1 MENIIERLREVLL
14 EEKERMKNRASRKFG
29 RSKLKALESGVAIV
43 DSELSVEPGSLVG
56 KHVGWRGE
64 IEPIGFVVDSK
75 QYNRFSTRYVIR
87 TLEVDSIP
95 ESFEMAEAE
104 FLYSL
109 EKRIEILERYEE
121 VIGKFVPA
129 EKTRRGFIDH
139 SQIIRNLDEYELE
152 AVEASLSLEDGE
164 ILMVMGPPGT
174 GKTQFITEAARLLG
188 RRERVFVTSQV
199 HQAIDNMFERLPPIN
214 YALRIGSHRKI
225 SEGAKRFS
233 LEYMYLTNVP
243 EILNETELA
252 MEYAERFKAI
262 AHKQREILS
271 NKSFLV
277 GATATKSITEPLKEK
292 EFDTVFI
299 DEAHNL
305 CISTALLVLSR
316 ARKAVIVGDY
326 WQLPPIYTSI
336 NMNLNERAEF
346 STFTFFNRLMNMK
359 MTDIM
364 WLHNHYRSNEKII
377 GYSAKYVY
385 DGRIKTSKK
394 CKYEKLNLPYYEFSW
409 LKPEEPVVFF
419 EVDGRGETDEEKSTF
434 NTREAQIASWIAK
447 NIIDAGIKPKD
458 LAILTPFNAQTRKIK
473 EELKDMGLPNL
484 TVRTVHRYVGGE
496 KDVIIFSAAATDPW
510 SLTFID
516 KRLINV
522 TVTRAKKKLMVIASR
537 EALSHESELTKL
549 HQYIQREGRIVKL

>member
-1 MENIIERLREVLL
+1 MESIIGRLREVLL
-14 EEKERMKNRASRKFG
+14 KEKERIENRISRKFG
-29 RSKLKALESGVAIV
+29 HSELKALESGVAIV

-56 KHVGWRGE
+56 KRVDWE
-64 IEPIGFVVDSK
+64 AIEPIGFVVDSK
-75 QYNRFSTRYVIR
+75 QHNQFNTRYVIR
-87 TLEVDSIP
+87 ALESDSIP
-95 ESFEMAEAE
+95 RSFEMAEAE
-104 FLYSL
+104 FLYCL
-109 EKRIEILERYEE
+109 EKRLEVLERYKEI
-121 VIGKFVPA
+121 IGKFVPA
-129 EKTRRGFIDH
+129 EKTRREFIDR

-188 RRERVFVTSQV
+188 KRERVFVTSQV
-199 HQAIDNMFERLPPIN
+199 HQAIDNMFERLPPIS

-233 LEYMYLTNVP
+233 LEHRYLTNIP
-243 EILNETELA
+243 EILDEAELA
-252 MEYAERFKAI
+252 RVYAEKFQKI
-262 AHKQREILS
+262 AHEQHEILS
-271 NKSFLV
+271 SRSFLV
-277 GATATKSITEPLKEK
+277 GATATKSITEPLREK

-336 NMNLNERAEF
+336 NINLNERAEF
-346 STFTFFNRLMNMK
+346 STFSFFNQLMDMK
-359 MTDIM
+359 MTDII
-364 WLHNHYRSNEKII
+364 WLRNHYRSNEKII
-377 GYSAKYVY
+377 GYSVKYVY
-385 DGRIKTSKK
+385 GGRIKTSEK

-409 LKPEEPVVFF
+409 LNPHEPIVFF
-419 EVDGRGETDEEKSTF
+419 EVDGRAETDEEKSTF
-434 NTREAQIASWIAK
+434 NTKEARIASWIAK
-447 NIIDAGIKPKD
+447 NIIDAGIKTED
-458 LAILTPFNAQTRKIK
+458 LAILTPFNAQTRRIK
-473 EELKDMGLPNL
+473 KELKNMGLSKL

-496 KDVIIFSAAATDPW
+496 KDVIIFSVAATDPW

-522 TVTRAKKKLMVIASR
+522 TVTRAKKKLIVIASR
-537 EALSHESELTKL
+537 EALSHKSEITKL
-549 HQYIQREGRIVKL
+549 HQYIQTKGQIVKI